1 MAKASRGINGRLTPR
16 RKHDVSD
23 RVPARRHVE
32 IGFTTVRLD
41 PTILC
46 GYCACPFRSC
56 ADTVRVLSVLRVLS
70 VPCPFRSFR
79 LGHCPTINDRHLLIT
94 RSTRRMSE
102 KVIARDVRR
111 PYDGRG
117 TARAE
122 DRPGRG
128 LPFCRGR
135 AARGPE
141 AMRWGLGPV
150 FFYECL
156 ANSRRWQTYAIR
168 SAGVALLLAAIAT
181 IAMSQHDDRPDGM
194 RGGNMP
200 HSASRTS
207 TRSSAWS

>member
-1 MAKASRGINGRLTPR
+1 MCDASRTWLGVRPADSDAILSRQSHRAPVRRPVVSRRQAVGAVRRSLLAEFDASGLTLRRGASRPAGFALAKASRGINGRLTPR

-79 LGHCPTINDRHLLIT
+79 SGYCPTINDRHLLIT

-102 KVIARDVRR
+102 KDIARRAR
-111 PYDGRG
+111 WPYDGRW
-117 TARAE
+117 RAWLE

-128 LPFCRGR
+128 IASLPRLRRVR
-135 AARGPE
+135 A
-141 AMRWGLGPV
+141 
-150 FFYECL
+150 
-156 ANSRRWQTYAIR
+156 
-168 SAGVALLLAAIAT
+168 
-181 IAMSQHDDRPDGM
+181 
-194 RGGNMP
+194 
-200 HSASRTS
+200 
-207 TRSSAWS
+207 